1 VSGFVAVQRAQR
13 AGLAR
18 DRVLAVALELFA
30 RHGVSGTSI
39 QMIADELGVTK
50 AAVYFQFNA
59 KEGLLRAVVA
69 PAIEELRALVEAAE
83 AQRRRSDQ
91 VATALSGIVDL
102 VIKNSRLNAVV
113 LADPAVS
120 RLAYEDPI
128 LRELTGRLD
137 RLLTG
142 PDPDARTV
150 VAAVMVGG
158 GLMAATTDP
167 RLAGVDKDDLREYLL
182 EIARRLLGLRTRRA
196 PS

>member
-1 VSGFVAVQRAQR
+1 MTVQRAQR
-13 AGLAR
+13 VGPAR
-18 DRVLAVALELFA
+18 NRVLAVALELFA
-30 RHGVSGTSI
+30 QHGVSGTSI

-59 KEGLLRAVVA
+59 KEGLLRALVA
-69 PAIEELRALVEAAE
+69 PAIEELRLLVEAAE
-83 AQRRRSDQ
+83 GQPRRSGQ

-120 RLAYEDPI
+120 RLAHEDPI
-128 LRELTGRLD
+128 LRDLTGRLD
-137 RLLTG
+137 RLLAG
-142 PDPDARTV
+142 PDPDARAT

-167 RLAGVDKDDLREYLL
+167 RLAELDKDDLREYLL
-182 EIARRLLGLRTRRA
+182 ELARRLLGLRAPRTRA
-196 PS
+196 